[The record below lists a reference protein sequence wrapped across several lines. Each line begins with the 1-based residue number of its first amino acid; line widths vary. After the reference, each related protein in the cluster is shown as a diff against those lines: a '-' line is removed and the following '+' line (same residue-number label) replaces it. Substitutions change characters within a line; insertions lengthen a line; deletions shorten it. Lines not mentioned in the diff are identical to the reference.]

1 MGRRIKECKNLIWQ
15 GSDTSGIVIGVLQC
29 IGRSEQIQVQD
40 TWPRLRGII
49 NINILYDPFP
59 RVLPSIVLADEALC
73 STKADLILLQVPG
86 VQLPNTLQV
95 KIA

>member
-1 MGRRIKECKNLIWQ
+1 MTNDPDCV
-15 GSDTSGIVIGVLQC
+15 GSSISI
-29 IGRSEQIQVQD
+29 
-40 TWPRLRGII
+40 
-49 NINILYDPFP
+49 YDPFP

-73 STKADLILLQVPG
+73 STKADLILLQIPG

>member
-1 MGRRIKECKNLIWQ
+1 MHRTIRTNPSPRHMTNDPDCV
-15 GSDTSGIVIGVLQC
+15 GSSISI
-29 IGRSEQIQVQD
+29 
-40 TWPRLRGII
+40 
-49 NINILYDPFP
+49 YDPFP

-95 KIA
+95 EIA

>member
-1 MGRRIKECKNLIWQ
+1 MTNDPDCV
-15 GSDTSGIVIGVLQC
+15 GSSISIC
-29 IGRSEQIQVQD
+29 
-40 TWPRLRGII
+40 
-49 NINILYDPFP
+49 DPFP

-95 KIA
+95 EIA

>member
-1 MGRRIKECKNLIWQ
+1 MTNDPDCV
-15 GSDTSGIVIGVLQC
+15 GSSISI
-29 IGRSEQIQVQD
+29 
-40 TWPRLRGII
+40 
-49 NINILYDPFP
+49 YDPFP

-95 KIA
+95 EIA